1 MHMNV
6 SAEWRERIKAYWLRR
21 CFQTIYY
28 YLFIFCLA
36 LPAACCSFLL
46 AQSRNINASPSFS
59 WMGPHMSTKNPYMWR
74 LSVYLVQSNMFSFCV
89 TPFLRAKTILQMI
102 EETAVSEIQQCSP
115 RGEKK
120 KRNTL
125 LLFWSGVS
133 PGLTLIRPRSGTTT
147 MLRSA
152 MFGSTWPLF
161 AFPETKSR
169 HHQRTSDVSASLIP
183 VVIHDHMYF
192 LDCINYVFVG
202 VMNAPPLIGT
212 LEGERE
218 RERVVNRWI
227 WPLVTRIGALIC
239 G

>member
-1 MHMNV
+1 MHMSV

-115 RGEKK
+115 RGKK
-120 KRNTL
+120 KRETRCCSFGAECHQVWL
-125 LLFWSGVS
+125 WSGL
-133 PGLTLIRPRSGTTT
+133 GAAQQQCCGRPCLAALDLYSLFPKQRVGITREPR
-147 MLRSA
+147 MFLRLS
-152 MFGSTWPLF
+152 
-161 AFPETKSR
+161 FPSWFMIT
-169 HHQRTSDVSASLIP
+169 
-183 VVIHDHMYF
+183 
-192 LDCINYVFVG
+192 CIF
-202 VMNAPPLIGT
+202 
-212 LEGERE
+212 
-218 RERVVNRWI
+218 
-227 WPLVTRIGALIC
+227 
-239 G
+239 